1 MAITAC
7 TNNEYVIY
15 TGGTE
20 TPHAIYTEAD
30 GTESIQC
37 TTVKL
42 GGNGL
47 YN

>member
-7 TNNEYVIY
+7 TDNEYIIY

-20 TPHAIYTEAD
+20 TPHAIYSEAD

-37 TTVKL
+37 GTVKL
-42 GGNGL
+42 GGNGV